1 MTTYKK
7 AGMMKKMRQDQRST
21 SKPPPPASSSSA
33 PSQPPPTVSQ
43 HLPPPPASSS
53 SAPSQPPPTVSLH
66 LPPPPA
72 SSSVPSQPPPTVNLH
87 LPPTP
92 ASTSAPMH
100 PPLPPPHTSAPKH
113 PSRAV
118 QPQPS
123 TSSTRLSSP
132 PPLTV
137 VQPQPST
144 SSPAALVDKVKS
156 SYDVRQELLKDNSP
170 TAAIDKKQL
179 IISVDDIRRVLDIA
193 ACTVCYAPLTLSAK
207 TDCLSSKLTVTCTS
221 CDTGVVI
228 RDETAKTSTGKNTK
242 MLENNVKGVFEAVNN
257 NIGITGLNRIIS
269 TFGFDTFS
277 QGKFTRHAHFL
288 YKRMDKQY
296 PVRMKDVI
304 SAVFTHYESYDIL
317 PEQTTGLLDITV
329 SYDGTWMTRGHSSHI
344 GVGFVVEVDT
354 GFIIDRKVISNFCQV
369 CSSREKR
376 QLPATPEWMARH
388 ASSCNKN
395 YTGTSAS
402 MGTEAAR
409 RLWSRST
416 QLGLRYTTYVGDGDS
431 STYQAVQQLNPYD
444 VPVRKEECVNHVSKR
459 LGTRLRKLKKEMMTT
474 ITTKTGKEM
483 RRSLLS
489 GPSQLTE
496 NTINKMTSYFGK
508 AVRGEKD
515 KPYTSTEDM
524 RKSILASYHHAVST
538 DDRPQHNYCPP
549 GINSWC
555 FFRRGE
561 ADRTK
566 FCRKHSTKPGYFSKI
581 PSEHRGA
588 ILKVYT
594 DLTNED
600 LLKRCMKGR
609 TQNSNESL
617 HSKLWMKVAKHKFA
631 GISRV
636 NFITQVVILEHNFGF
651 EAAYFPRHLG
661 FKTTACKSANL
672 QFLQKES
679 IRSSTPKK
687 TVRCQR
693 KKSGNS
699 ADYIS
704 GGF

>member
-1 MTTYKK
+1 MPKRKMTTYKK
-7 AGMMKKMRQDQRST
+7 AGIMKKMCQDQRST
-21 SKPPPPASSSSA
+21 SKPPPPASSSSY
-33 PSQPPPTVSQ
+33 
-43 HLPPPPASSS
+43 
-53 SAPSQPPPTVSLH
+53 APSQPPPTVSLH

-72 SSSVPSQPPPTVNLH
+72 ST
-87 LPPTP
+87 
-92 ASTSAPMH
+92 STPMH

-113 PSRAV
+113 PSCAV

-123 TSSTRLSSP
+123 TSSTGRLSSP
-132 PPLTV
+132 PPSTL
-137 VQPQPST
+137 VQPLPST
-144 SSPAALVDKVKS
+144 SSATALVDKVKS
-156 SYDVRQELLKDNSP
+156 SYDVRQELLKDNRP
-170 TAAIDKKQL
+170 TTAIDKKQL

-207 TDCLSSKLTVTCTS
+207 TDCLSSKLTVTCTN

-228 RDETAKTSTGKNTK
+228 RDETAKTSAGKNTK

-269 TFGFDTFS
+269 TLGIDTFS
-277 QGKFTRHAHFL
+277 QGKFTRHSHYL
-288 YKRMDKQY
+288 YKRMDKHY

-317 PEQTTGLLDITV
+317 PEPTTGLLDITV

-354 GFIIDRKVISNFCQV
+354 GFIIDREVISNFCQV

-388 ASSCNKN
+388 ASSCNRN

-561 ADRTK
+561 ADKTK

-594 DLTNED
+594 DLTNEE

-609 TQNSNESL
+609 TQNANESL

-636 NFITQVVILEHNFGF
+636 NFISQVVILEHNFGF
-651 EAAYFPRHLG
+651 EAAYFPQHLG

-679 IRSSTPKK
+679 IRSSTPKQ
-687 TVRCQR
+687 TVRHQR

-699 ADYIS
+699 SDYIS